1 MNYQLELEKIIED
14 NAARGIKPRLL
25 LHCCCAPC
33 ASHCLEVL
41 AEGFDITCFFYNPNI
56 TDKEEYTKRLDE
68 LKRYVSCGI
77 KAGYEV
83 IDGGFA
89 PDSFYSFAVTMANE
103 QEGGAR
109 CFKCYALRLEET
121 KKIAEELGFDYF
133 ATTLTVSPHKRA
145 DKLNEIGFSLG
156 GKVKYLPSDF
166 KKKGGYARS
175 IQLSK
180 EHGLYRQNYCGCE
193 FSKKQALARTE
204 TLNEVSNA

>member
-1 MNYQLELEKIIED
+1 MNYHDELVRIIEE
-14 NAARGIKPRLL
+14 NELKGAKPKLL

-33 ASHCLEVL
+33 ASYCLEFL
-41 AEGFDITCFFYNPNI
+41 TGKFDITCFFYNPNI
-56 TDKEEYTKRLDE
+56 TSKEEYDKRLNE
-68 LKRYVSCGI
+68 LKKYVSCGI

-89 PDSFYSFAVTMANE
+89 PEEFYSFAVEMSGE
-103 QEGGAR
+103 REGGAR
-109 CFKCYALRLEET
+109 CFKCYELRLEKT
-121 KKIAEELGFDYF
+121 ARVAEALGFDYF

-145 DKLNEIGFSLG
+145 DKLNEIGFAVQG
-156 GKVKYLPSDF
+156 GAGYLPSDF

-193 FSKKQALARTE
+193 FSKKEAEERTDNG
-204 TLNEVSNA
+204 NEV